1 MPNAASNALKK
12 FTKNK
17 PLFYGTLGVIGIGSV
32 LYFRHKQSQNAA
44 AANAPLSA
52 TSGNVTDPDGNVC
65 SALNPST
72 GFCPGTP
79 SDMAAMQQFSSPG
92 FAGDPFGGGTF
103 GTGPGDSG
111 GPLPSPS
118 GGLDLTTKEAWVQ
131 AAESILPNGQSATVR
146 NALLGVLGGL
156 TVSQQERD
164 IFLEAVGVLGDPP
177 GGYPKPIKVKDTKGQ
192 PGPSKVTV
200 PNVIGKHYT
209 QAAMVITHAG
219 LKPERL
225 DKNVGVVGVEE
236 PHAGNHVSKGSVV
249 KLGSRPGGNT
259 R

>member
-17 PLFYGTLGVIGIGSV
+17 PLFFGTLGVIGIASV
-32 LYFRHKQSQNAA
+32 LYFRHKQAAQGAIANAA
-44 AANAPLSA
+44 SV
-52 TSGNVTDPDGNVC
+52 SGSVTDPDGNTCAV
-65 SALNPST
+65 LNPST

-79 SDMAAMQQFSSPG
+79 SDLAAMQQSQG
-92 FAGDPFGGGTF
+92 FVGDPFGGGTF
-103 GTGPGDSG
+103 GTGNQDSG
-111 GPLPSPS
+111 GPNPSPGS
-118 GGLDLTTKEAWVQ
+118 GQDLTTKEAWVQ
-131 AAESILPNGQSATVR
+131 AAESVLPNGQSATVR

-200 PNVIGKHYT
+200 PNVIGKHYA

-225 DKNVGVVGVEE
+225 EKNVGIVGVEE